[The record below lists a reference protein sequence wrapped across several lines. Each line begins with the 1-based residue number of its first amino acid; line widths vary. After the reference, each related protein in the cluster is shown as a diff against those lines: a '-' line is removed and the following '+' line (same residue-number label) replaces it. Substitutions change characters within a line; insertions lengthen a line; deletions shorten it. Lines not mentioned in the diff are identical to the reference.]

1 MRTNELFELAD
12 ALEKIAEYIEELE
25 TENSTLEKTASDVTA
40 ELKEARPFKN
50 EVHEKLASIGFTE
63 EEIEAMDAMP
73 DALLTKVAS
82 VAEQPWSLGQA
93 AGPRRE
99 KTDPFFEFLVG

>member
-1 MRTNELFELAD
+1 MKTNELFELAD

-25 TENSTLEKTASDVTA
+25 TENSTLEKTATDVSA
-40 ELKEARPFKN
+40 ELKAAKPYKS
-50 EVHEKLASIGFTE
+50 EVHEKLASIGFTD

-73 DALLTKVAS
+73 DAVLTKMAS

-93 AGPRRE
+93 AGPKRE
-99 KTDPFFEFLVG
+99 KTDPFLEFLVS